1 MAFNSAYNALED
13 SAIESIRNINNII
26 SGEIRELYHE
36 SENKAAF
43 LAKNPE
49 IKTYLKNGD
58 YQSLALILQGFY
70 EETGGLENVFISSA
84 EQDTRILA
92 DGIKGRSVGTRW
104 NQGEFA
110 ENVSRALKGQKYISD
125 NDFSPVTK
133 TGVFLVTEP
142 VIIDGRPV
150 AILGL
155 AVDSG
160 NAFQA
165 FVENVKILDRGYPFI
180 TRADGL
186 FIGHPNTDFL
196 FKMNINDFEW
206 GKTIMKSDSDTIV
219 RYPWSDGNKILHFLR
234 DDKYGFMVMTSLYV
248 DDIGARAQFL
258 RLELWLLG
266 LLALIISGVIVI
278 GFVGRKLSPLQE
290 ASNCLNEIYLGN
302 YSVRLI
308 HSSRDEIGH
317 LAESMNKMAEGL
329 EYNANVADQIAGGNL
344 TAEIKLSSDHDRLS
358 LAMQGMIEQMSDSL
372 SVVQMTASEVS
383 AGSSELASSSQSLS
397 QGATEQAASL
407 EEITSSMVEIAS
419 QSRANADNAEQANR
433 LARDSK
439 MAGESSREKMQE
451 MVQAVSEINNSSR
464 EIAKIIKVIDDI
476 AFQTNLLAL
485 NAAVEAARAGK
496 HGKGFAVVAE
506 EVRNLAARSAKAAK
520 ETAELIDNSV
530 KKVEDGTK
538 IAVQTS
544 ESLEQIVVGAAK
556 VADYLAEIAAASN
569 EQALGVE
576 QVNTGLSQVDQVT
589 QSMSANAEET
599 AAASEELSAQS
610 ERLMEVLNRFR
621 FKNTDNEFKKTDDIK
636 TSAERKIK
644 PFQNR
649 SSILPKTRPPA
660 SISLSDDEFG
670 KY

>member
-1 MAFNSAYNALED
+1 
-13 SAIESIRNINNII
+13 
-26 SGEIRELYHE
+26 
-36 SENKAAF
+36 
-43 LAKNPE
+43 
-49 IKTYLKNGD
+49 
-58 YQSLALILQGFY
+58 
-70 EETGGLENVFISSA
+70 
-84 EQDTRILA
+84 
-92 DGIKGRSVGTRW
+92 
-104 NQGEFA
+104 
-110 ENVSRALKGQKYISD
+110 
-125 NDFSPVTK
+125 
-133 TGVFLVTEP
+133 
-142 VIIDGRPV
+142 
-150 AILGL
+150 
-155 AVDSG
+155 
-160 NAFQA
+160 
-165 FVENVKILDRGYPFI
+165 
-180 TRADGL
+180 
-186 FIGHPNTDFL
+186 
-196 FKMNINDFEW
+196 
-206 GKTIMKSDSDTIV
+206 
-219 RYPWSDGNKILHFLR
+219 
-234 DDKYGFMVMTSLYV
+234 
-248 DDIGARAQFL
+248 
-258 RLELWLLG
+258 
-266 LLALIISGVIVI
+266 
-278 GFVGRKLSPLQE
+278 
-290 ASNCLNEIYLGN
+290 
-302 YSVRLI
+302 
-308 HSSRDEIGH
+308 
-317 LAESMNKMAEGL
+317 MAEGL
-329 EYNANVADQIAGGNL
+329 EYNANVADKIAAGDL

-372 SVVQMTASEVS
+372 SVVRMTAGEVS
-383 AGSSELASSSQSLS
+383 AGSTELASSSQSLS

-407 EEITSSMVEIAS
+407 EEITSSMVEISS

-439 MAGESSREKMQE
+439 TAGENSREKMQE

-589 QSMSANAEET
+589 QAMSANAEET

-621 FKNTDNEFKKTDDIK
+621 FKNTAENEFNISNEKKQITGTGRIPD
-636 TSAERKIK
+636 SYRN
-644 PFQNR
+644 QNPK
-649 SSILPKTRPPA
+649 LPKGRVVS